1 MVKFKCLPRMELA
14 VATTVDTAAEDE
26 CVYTCLALSI
36 VVAVV
41 AIVVVYVTKSAKGD
55 GITNETIIGITQ
67 RNNQHHHKSQIMKK
81 VLLLNKLR
89 LASLSYKYRVDYVS

>member
-1 MVKFKCLPRMELA
+1 MFAEDGLA

-36 VVAVV
+36 VIAVI

-55 GITNETIIGITQ
+55 GITNETIIWDYPTKQ
-67 RNNQHHHKSQIMKK
+67 PTPSQISDHEKK
-81 VLLLNKLR
+81 C
-89 LASLSYKYRVDYVS
+89 YY